1 MTIERLA
8 ALVVKSGVSLGGL
21 PDEDRQLALSVAAAA
36 LPLGEGLAEAQVNAR
51 LRRSLAEECAFL
63 ATDHVELRRWLVD
76 TGWWRRDGFGRCY
89 ERVPVGELDEALRP
103 LAERV
108 SRLDLPA
115 WVTGTREA
123 RRAERERRRQAH
135 AAAAGRAPGA

>member
-1 MTIERLA
+1 MTIDRLA

-21 PDEDRQLALSVAAAA
+21 PDEDRQLALAVAANA
-36 LPLGEGLAEAQVNAR
+36 LPLGEGFTEAQVNAR

-89 ERVPVGELDEALRP
+89 QRVPFAELGHSQRPQAESVSELDL
-103 LAERV
+103 
-108 SRLDLPA
+108 SA
-115 WVTGTREA
+115 WVAGA
-123 RRAERERRRQAH
+123 RDVRKADRERRRRAH
-135 AAAAGRAPGA
+135 AAAGGRAPGG

>member
-1 MTIERLA
+1 MTIDRLA

-21 PDEDRQLALSVAAAA
+21 PDEDRQLALAVAANA
-36 LPLGEGLAEAQVNAR
+36 LPLGEGFTEAQVNAR

-89 ERVPVGELDEALRP
+89 QRVPVARLGDSQRP
-103 LAERV
+103 LAEAA
-108 SRLDLPA
+108 SELDLPT
-115 WVTGTREA
+115 WVAAA
-123 RRAERERRRQAH
+123 RDARKAERERRRQAH
-135 AAAAGRAPGA
+135 AAAGR

>member
-1 MTIERLA
+1 MTIDRLP

-21 PDEDRQLALSVAAAA
+21 PDEDRQLALAVAAAA
-36 LPLGEGLAEAQVNAR
+36 LPLGEGFAEAQVNAR

-89 ERVPVGELDEALRP
+89 QRVAVAELGDSQRP
-103 LAERV
+103 LAEAV
-108 SRLDLPA
+108 GGLDLPA
-115 WVTGTREA
+115 WVAGA
-123 RRAERERRRQAH
+123 RDARKAERERRRQAH
-135 AAAAGRAPGA
+135 AAAGGRAPGG